1 MLRVALKQV
10 RLQPMLIICIRFGPF
25 VDMKK
30 EEWSKKVLLDKFG
43 RVYFVF
49 VSQKS

>member
-1 MLRVALKQV
+1 V
-10 RLQPMLIICIRFGPF
+10 RNQLLTFGSF
-25 VDMKK
+25 FYMKK

-49 VSQKS
+49 VSSRFAAACYQYIC